1 MGFWDKIFGKGKPK
15 KDAKYSIDVSLKG
28 YEPTFTQFGADLD
41 SATKKV
47 LSSGARMMA
56 ALRQDRFTPLA
67 DWQQAL
73 LIFAV
78 SGGFADKI
86 EPDDMEAFSA
96 SLYRWFP
103 TERPDLVELLSTG
116 NKLDAKDQ
124 EQLRAAL
131 SVFAEAI

>member
-1 MGFWDKIFGKGKPK
+1 M
-15 KDAKYSIDVSLKG
+15 AA
-28 YEPTFTQFGADLD
+28 FTQFGADLD

-47 LSSGARMMA
+47 LAAGARMMA
-56 ALRQDRFTPLA
+56 ALRQDRYAPLA

-86 EPDDMEAFSA
+86 EPEDMESFSDR
-96 SLYRWFP
+96 LYRWFP
-103 TERPDLVELLSTG
+103 AERPDLVELLSTG
-116 NKLDAKDQ
+116 NKLTNEGQ
-124 EQLRAAL
+124 EELRKAL